1 MKSRKTTI
9 VLIYQLLKRYTFSV
23 NIFLV
28 TVNHD
33 APFCT
38 DKDFFY
44 LYCEGSLPSSRFPI

>member
-1 MKSRKTTI
+1 MKSRKTII

-23 NIFLV
+23 NICLV

-44 LYCEGSLPSSRFPI
+44 LYCEGSLHSSRFPI